1 MPTTSSRTLT
11 DADQV
16 LLQREDWPRRIRKG
30 RPLRVVDLFS
40 GAGGMS
46 LGAFLA
52 ARELG
57 RPFEIALS
65 VEKDP
70 VVSAIHH
77 HNFLPFLTPAERER
91 TLADMVRC
99 SIEDFFPG
107 PLEGKLRP
115 EEEAIRA
122 HCGKVDL
129 LMGGPPCQGN
139 SNLNNSTRRDDARN
153 SLYERMARAAVV
165 LRPRA
170 VLVENVPPVVHAKGG
185 HVDRVAKVLER
196 QGYRI
201 ERVLAHFDRLG
212 VPQARK
218 RHLLLASR
226 TEGFEMKWVADS
238 LSRGSDLRRDV
249 RWAIGDL
256 TGADE
261 PEGAGTFDAPPAPS
275 DENRMRMSYFTSRE
289 GRDAHV
295 LPDELRPSCH
305 RDKKHSYVSIYGR
318 LRWDAPSHTITTG
331 YGSMGQGCYVHP
343 DGERTI
349 TPREAARLQTFPD
362 FFSFDAV
369 TTKRTKW
376 AMAIGNAVPPL
387 GMREVVKELV
397 GGSGRRRAR
406 P

>member
-1 MPTTSSRTLT
+1 MPTTSSRTST
-11 DADQV
+11 DADQA
-16 LLQREDWPRRIRKG
+16 LLRREDWPRRILKG

-52 ARELG
+52 ARDLG

-77 HNFLPFLTPAERER
+77 HNFLPFLTTAERER
-91 TLADMVRC
+91 TSGEEVQC
-99 SIEDFFPG
+99 SIEEFFPG

-115 EEEAIRA
+115 EEEAMRE
-122 HCGKVDL
+122 HCGEVDL

-139 SNLNNSTRRDDARN
+139 SNLNNSTRRDDVRN

-165 LRPRA
+165 LWPRA
-170 VLVENVPPVVHAKGG
+170 VLIENVPPVVHAKGG
-185 HVDRVAKVLER
+185 HVDRVAKVLECK
-196 QGYRI
+196 GYRI
-201 ERVLAHFDRLG
+201 ERILVHFDCLG

-226 TEGFEMKWVADS
+226 NEGFDLKQVADS
-238 LSRGSDLRRDV
+238 LSSGSDLRRGV

-256 TGADE
+256 TGANE
-261 PEGAGTFDAPPAPS
+261 PEGTGTFDAPPVPS
-275 DENRMRMSYFTSRE
+275 DENRVRMSYFTSRA

-318 LRWDAPSHTITTG
+318 LRWDAPSNTVTTG

-387 GMREVVKELV
+387 GMREVVKALMGGV
-397 GGSGRRRAR
+397 GRSRRS
-406 P
+406 